1 MTEVLQVVLRAT
13 HCSKISHRKVVGA
26 KTFSMAFFPQINSFS
41 SVFCTVIKITN
52 LFLG

>member
-13 HCSKISHRKVVGA
+13 HCSEISPRKEVGA
-26 KTFSMAFFPQINSFS
+26 QHFQWHFFPQINSFS
-41 SVFCTVIKITN
+41 RVFCTVIKITN